1 MLTTRGDA
9 TAREDLV
16 MARSSS
22 EMMKQAVIL
31 PPAETDRRRNFP
43 GSKQTA
49 DEASAHFAQDA
60 SASADGFTLSWSKV
74 QSRLRRVGKGLH
86 EFGEITMQRLS
97 GFRLQKNFLS
107 IAKGQT
113 PKSIPLRLVKPA
125 VAYRNLLPRI
135 GFRRWVWRTDR
146 QADCRELLAR
156 RFRWKDAADHGINL
170 SPGGSLRGYLLPMGS
185 FVG

>member
-1 MLTTRGDA
+1 
-9 TAREDLV
+9 
-16 MARSSS
+16 
-22 EMMKQAVIL
+22 MMKQAVIL
-31 PPAETDRRRNFP
+31 PPAETDRRRNFL

-74 QSRLRRVGKGLH
+74 QSRLRKFGKGLH

-113 PKSIPLRLVKPA
+113 PKSIPFRLVKPA
-125 VAYRNLLPRI
+125 IAYRNLPPGSDSAGGYGGRI
-135 GFRRWVWRTDR
+135 DKRAAANFSLAGLDGRTREATGSICLLVEVFVDIFFPWV
-146 QADCRELLAR
+146 
-156 RFRWKDAADHGINL
+156 L
-170 SPGGSLRGYLLPMGS
+170 S
-185 FVG
+185 